1 MTQWYYFIA
10 LVVSIGCLFL
20 IDWRHK
26 LAFWFDWRRTGMTIV
41 LGLAFFLIWDFAGIF
56 LGIFFS
62 GGSPYALPFM
72 LLPEFPVEEI
82 LFLFL
87 LCYLTLLMYQ
97 GGLRGYRHIRR
108 P

>member
-10 LVVSIGCLFL
+10 LVVSIGCLLL

-26 LAFWFDWRRTGMTIV
+26 LAFWSDWRRTGMTIV

-97 GGLRGYRHIRR
+97 GGLRGYRYIRR